1 MQTSWDGSTYTKG
14 HVCDTFAEFNVV
26 CADLPFKLYP
36 ESKEVVTKDWVGE
49 HGVEAYVPS
58 QLRIKD
64 YDMEA
69 TFLYTGNNQS
79 LMRERIDEFIRYLQG
94 RISPVDNSPIGAR
107 LAISEEYTQTGRK
120 DVVFQSVEFD
130 TWWASSEED
139 TEFIARFKVKFHVYD
154 PVTNVNQVITGNV
167 VTNLTWT

>member
-14 HVCDTFAEFNVV
+14 NVCDTFAEFNIV

-36 ESKEVVTKDWVGE
+36 EAKEVVTKDWVGE
-49 HGVEAYVPS
+49 DGVEVYVPS

-64 YDMEA
+64 YDIEA
-69 TFLYTGNNQS
+69 TFLYVGDDRS
-79 LMRERIDEFIRYLQG
+79 AMREEIDEFLRYLQG
-94 RISPVDNSPIGAR
+94 RITTVDNAPIGAR

-120 DVVFQSVEFD
+120 DVVFVGVDFD
-130 TWWASSEED
+130 TWWAWPEED

-154 PVTNVNQVITGNV
+154 PVTNVGQVKTGDV
-167 VTNLTWT
+167 VTDLTWT